1 MNEPAESLRTRQRP
15 RQRLRQRSDVRY
27 RTIDGEAVVLRQ
39 DAGETLVLN
48 EAGAVILDRLAQGR
62 LPDEVA
68 AELVATFEVEP
79 ATALADVVAFAA
91 ELEAAGVLEPEAS

>member
-1 MNEPAESLRTRQRP
+1 MNESAESQRPRQRP

-62 LPDEVA
+62 LPAEVA

-79 ATALADVVAFAA
+79 ARALADVMAFAA
-91 ELEAAGVLEPEAS
+91 ELEAAGVLEPEAP